1 MSWLN
6 VDLQELE
13 KEQELKPRLEPGVYT
28 VTIENLYVDKT
39 QSGATYFG
47 LNGFDGE
54 IDIKLNGFSV
64 ERMVKNKDGN
74 TKSSNGRY
82 FTGLIFLDK
91 IAKCFNKRVT
101 DLIPQKGLIQIF
113 GEQKEVGLFK
123 EFEGKQIVVGLR
135 KVEYEYNGQEKFKFE
150 IVDICCV
157 NDKEC
162 IERLRKRIE
171 KNPIK
176 KEKSKEETKQ
186 EIKSDDI
193 PF

>member
-1 MSWLN
+1 MSWIDVN
-6 VDLQELE
+6 INELE
-13 KEQELKPRLEPGVYT
+13 KEQEIKKGLKPGVYI
-28 VTIENLYVDKT
+28 VTLENLYVDKT
-39 QSGATYFG
+39 NGGTVFFG

-54 IDIKLNGFSV
+54 IDIKLNGFNI

-91 IAKCFNKRVT
+91 IAKCFNKRIT
-101 DLIPQKGLIQIF
+101 DLIPTKGFVQIF

-123 EFEGKQIVVGLR
+123 EFEGKQIAIGLR
-135 KVEYEYNGQEKFKFE
+135 KVEYEYNGQEKHKFE
-150 IVDICCV
+150 IIDICCK
-157 NDKEC
+157 DDDEC

-176 KEKSKEETKQ
+176 KEKQKEETKK
-186 EIKSDDI
+186 EIKSDNI

>member
-28 VTIENLYVDKT
+28 VTIESLYVDKT

-54 IDIKLNGFSV
+54 IDIRLNGFSV
-64 ERMVKNKDGN
+64 ERMIKNKDGN

-101 DLIPQKGLIQIF
+101 DLIPTKGLVQVF

-150 IVDICCV
+150 IVDICCKD
-157 NDKEC
+157 DKEC
-162 IERLRKRIE
+162 IEKLRKRIE
-171 KNPIK
+171 KNPVK
-176 KEKSKEETKQ
+176 KEKPREETKKE
-186 EIKSDDI
+186 EISDI